1 MSKTLFQGRHYYW
14 LATKLPWLMYKA
26 GLSIEQMGKV
36 INLLD
41 QELVETN
48 PLYKP
53 EKFRRV
59 VEETIRKVKEANDG

>member
-1 MSKTLFQGRHYYW
+1 
-14 LATKLPWLMYKA
+14 MYKA